1 MIGQGRN
8 VVALIAIVFVVA
20 ILAAASRRL
29 KARIAVIGALS
40 GVCFLGYNLMLAL
53 SYGFIFKT
61 FQAEQLTDYNRY
73 IYSYYIGWFI
83 LALGCLSV
91 ALLPQIT
98 VKGGADGPTAV
109 FTAVRRQPHAVFELF
124 VLALACGMLFRQSQL
139 ILPQLSVLALRTA
152 SSPTAAPSAPRP
164 SWYAATS
171 PPMTAS
177 FMSVRAT
184 TARAGS
190 APCLTFTRFWWT
202 TPAPLPPT
210 PTPARRR

>member
-1 MIGQGRN
+1 MADMGHQFWTSDGKLSMIGQGRN
-8 VVALIAIVFVVA
+8 VVALIAIVFAVA

-91 ALLPQIT
+91 ALLPQI
-98 VKGGADGPTAV
+98 
-109 FTAVRRQPHAVFELF
+109 
-124 VLALACGMLFRQSQL
+124 
-139 ILPQLSVLALRTA
+139 
-152 SSPTAAPSAPRP
+152 
-164 SWYAATS
+164 
-171 PPMTAS
+171 
-177 FMSVRAT
+177 
-184 TARAGS
+184 
-190 APCLTFTRFWWT
+190 
-202 TPAPLPPT
+202 
-210 PTPARRR
+210 

>member
-1 MIGQGRN
+1 MRYVGWLVSRSASDSGVGETSAPLSAVVVNGIKILLGQPVEGFYAEREAQFRTAMADMGHQFWTSDGKLSMIGQGRN
-8 VVALIAIVFVVA
+8 VVALIAIVFAVA

-29 KARIAVIGALS
+29 KARIAVIGVLS

-98 VKGGADGPTAV
+98 VKGGADG
-109 FTAVRRQPHAVFELF
+109 RQRFLLR
-124 VLALACGMLFRQSQL
+124 LADSRK
-139 ILPQLSVLALRTA
+139 LPLSCLCWCWPAGCC
-152 SSPTAAPSAPRP
+152 S
-164 SWYAATS
+164 
-171 PPMTAS
+171 
-177 FMSVRAT
+177 
-184 TARAGS
+184 ARAS
-190 APCLTFTRFWWT
+190 
-202 TPAPLPPT
+202 
-210 PTPARRR
+210 